1 MRLFFRT
8 SDGRI
13 LVKQVAAMDYIC
25 WQDWTLSIGRMSIT
39 SNSEYGREQALALL
53 TEWTQSESLRKHAL
67 AVETC
72 VLAYGNQEANRLGLS
87 GDDRAAFV
95 ALYSTTALLH
105 DFDYE
110 RHPTAEEHPFVG
122 VRELE
127 RLGWPVKMRTAI
139 LGHAQYSGVPRTSH
153 LAKALFACDELAG
166 FLTAC
171 ALVKPSKAIADVET
185 ASVKKKM
192 KDKAFARGVHR
203 EDIVQ
208 GAAELGVDLDA
219 HIGFCI
225 VAMQRRAGELGL

>member
-1 MRLFFRT
+1 MAANPAHSR
-8 SDGRI
+8 
-13 LVKQVAAMDYIC
+13 KQA
-25 WQDWTLSIGRMSIT
+25 WS
-39 SNSEYGREQALALL
+39 LL
-53 TEWTQSESLRKHAL
+53 TEWTRSESLRKHAL
-67 AVETC
+67 AVEAC
-72 VLAYGNQEANRLGLS
+72 VVACGRQEATRLGLE
-87 GDDRAAFV
+87 GDALAALLE
-95 ALYSTTALLH
+95 LYSTTALLH

-110 RHPTAEEHPFVG
+110 RHPTAEEHPFAG

-127 RLGWPVKMRTAI
+127 RLGWPEELRTAI
-139 LGHAQYSGVPRTSH
+139 LGHAQYSGVPRSTH

-171 ALVKPSKAIADVET
+171 ALVKPTKAIADVEV

-219 HIGFCI
+219 HIAFCI
-225 VAMQRRAGELGL
+225 EAMKTRASELGL